1 MEGRGGDLEISD
13 LVLSKPAVL
22 RAGRYFRLPE
32 QYTMSAPIC
41 IQPTVQMISIL
52 VSAGIF
58 GITIAVILGLR
69 KLPQGARIP
78 FDVVCLLAA
87 SLVLNEHHI
96 TPIALPAMGS
106 LNAPAMWLR
115 AFAVTWWLLSARVI
129 VAILYFALHH
139 DRKSRERRGC
149 ATPGQSRGR

>member
-1 MEGRGGDLEISD
+1 
-13 LVLSKPAVL
+13 
-22 RAGRYFRLPE
+22 
-32 QYTMSAPIC
+32 MSAPIC